1 MLDTI
6 KKYYDDMKVLL
17 VKGDDSLV
25 ITDEWEPAP
34 LYIQKCALMDNMVVK
49 VKVHEKV
56 GKFCSNLI
64 H

>member
-1 MLDTI
+1 
-6 KKYYDDMKVLL
+6 MKVLL